1 MIENIT
7 LWIETHVNWW
17 TLIGLAGQGLF
28 MSRMLVQWI
37 ASEKARRSVIP
48 EAFWYLS
55 LAGGAIVLAY
65 GVQRNDLVIILGQM
79 FGVIVYVR
87 NIYFI
92 HREKR
97 RAKNVHDTII
107 N

>member
-1 MIENIT
+1 MIDALI
-7 LWIETHVNWW
+7 LWFETHVNLW
-17 TLIGLAGQGLF
+17 TLIGLAGQMLF
-28 MSRMLVQWI
+28 MSRFLVQWI
-37 ASEKARRSVIP
+37 ASERAKRSVIP
-48 EAFWYLS
+48 EAFWYFS
-55 LAGGAIVLAY
+55 LVGGAIVLAY

-97 RAKNVHDTII
+97 RNKNIHDTII
-107 N
+107 T